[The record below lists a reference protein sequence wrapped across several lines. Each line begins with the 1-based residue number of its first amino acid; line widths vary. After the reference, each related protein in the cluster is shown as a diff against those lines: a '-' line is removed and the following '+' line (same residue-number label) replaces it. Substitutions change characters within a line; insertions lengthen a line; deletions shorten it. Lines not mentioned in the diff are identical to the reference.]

1 MEVEDSGVVCDDSGM
16 IGGLVGGVSGL
27 WGISGET
34 GGFCCCCS
42 SGISEA
48 SAAGT
53 GFMGGLF
60 NGWFYCSKPLLM
72 SN

>member
-1 MEVEDSGVVCDDSGM
+1 MEDSGAVCDDSGM
-16 IGGLVGGVSGL
+16 LGGLVGRVGGL

-34 GGFCCCCS
+34 RGFCCCCS
-42 SGISEA
+42 SEISGT
-48 SAAGT
+48 SVAGA

-60 NGWFYCSKPLLM
+60 NGRFCCSKPLLM

>member
-1 MEVEDSGVVCDDSGM
+1 MEDSGAVCDDSGM
-16 IGGLVGGVSGL
+16 VGGLVGRVGGL

-42 SGISEA
+42 SGISGT
-48 SAAGT
+48 SAAGA

-60 NGWFYCSKPLLM
+60 NGWFC
-72 SN
+72 